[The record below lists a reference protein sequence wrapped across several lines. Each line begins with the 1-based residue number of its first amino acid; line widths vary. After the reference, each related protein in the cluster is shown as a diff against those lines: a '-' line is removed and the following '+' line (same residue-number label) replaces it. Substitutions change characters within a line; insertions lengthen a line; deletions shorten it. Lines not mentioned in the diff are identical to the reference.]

1 MKDIT
6 AVHLG
11 QDEAFAE
18 DPLGFFPVGAAV
30 ALDHHVDVEEIHG
43 GILRVDEEAGALI
56 HPDHDG
62 DEITVWV
69 DGVGRK
75 LFPFGCGEFVVFQQR
90 QGGVGRDLVVAL
102 ADLKTAIPGFFDGGG
117 QFVQLKGLE
126 DVVHRI
132 QTDGVFQVFLIGVA
146 AQEENLCTGAAGLQ
160 FRDQ

>member
-1 MKDIT
+1 MEKTGELLGQGVVEHSLPTDVGVKDIT

-75 LFPFGCGEFVVFQQR
+75 LFPFGCGE
-90 QGGVGRDLVVAL
+90 LL
-102 ADLKTAIPGFFDGGG
+102 W
-117 QFVQLKGLE
+117 
-126 DVVHRI
+126 RI
-132 QTDGVFQVFLIGVA
+132 
-146 AQEENLCTGAAGLQ
+146 
-160 FRDQ
+160 